1 MIINSTLFFRHRLI
15 VQEER
20 TSVPQLKRLD
30 DYELEELTNE
40 RDKLT
45 TEVIEKINKESQK
58 LDILESKYQGYKSS
72 PPWLCNRSGALRIII
87 LEATKE
93 CTNEILSVNQ

>member
-1 MIINSTLFFRHRLI
+1 MVINSSLISRHRLI

-30 DYELEELTNE
+30 NDELEELTTE

-45 TEVIEKINKESQK
+45 EEVLEKINKESQK
-58 LDILESKYQGYKSS
+58 LDILESKYQGYKNS
-72 PPWLCNRSGALRIII
+72 PPCLCNRSEALRIII
-87 LEATKE
+87 HEATKE
-93 CTNEILSVNQ
+93 CSNEIPSFNP